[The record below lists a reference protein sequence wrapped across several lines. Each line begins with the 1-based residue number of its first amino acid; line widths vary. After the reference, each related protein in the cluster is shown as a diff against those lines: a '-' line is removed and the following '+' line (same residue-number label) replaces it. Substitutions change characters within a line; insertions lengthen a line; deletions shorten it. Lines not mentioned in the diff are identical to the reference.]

1 MSCLVIMSCFVMFCY
16 VLYIILFLFVFVS
29 VEEMAFLNGY
39 SNSVHNSDFSL
50 N

>member
-1 MSCLVIMSCFVMFCY
+1 MSCHHVMFCH
-16 VLYIILFLFVFVS
+16 VLLCLIYYLFLFVFVS

-39 SNSVHNSDFSL
+39 SNSVHNSDIFL